1 VPASADV
8 LPVHWPCAQRRLPA
22 ARPRLLGLDDVTDD
36 NGRVVV
42 IINPTAGRGARHG
55 EAQASV
61 ELARDRG
68 RAHGRILDV
77 CVTEQSGHARELA
90 AAAVRAGVALVV
102 AWGGDG
108 TVNEVAS
115 ALTHHDVTLG
125 IVPAGSGNGLGRDLG
140 LPLQPPAALDIVM
153 TGADRRI
160 DAATLDERVFVN
172 VAGMGLDA
180 RVALRFAEIGRSGR
194 GVWRY
199 VQATLAEVLQFTPQ
213 ALTLDI
219 DGWPRRTEPMIVAF
233 ANSRQYG
240 NHALVAPEARL
251 DDGKLDV
258 VWVGNRSLWAIAKGA
273 PALFSGRIA
282 LQPDVRIRK
291 TSDLSVEAEQPI
303 LCHVDGEPH
312 QAGTRV
318 VIRTLPGA
326 LRVRVA
332 ASFASQAT

>member
-1 VPASADV
+1 M
-8 LPVHWPCAQRRLPA
+8 
-22 ARPRLLGLDDVTDD
+22 TDE
-36 NGRVVV
+36 NGRLVV
-42 IINPTAGRGARHG
+42 IINPTAGRGAGRNG
-55 EAQASV
+55 AQASV
-61 ELARDRG
+61 ELARERG
-68 RAHGRILDV
+68 RAHGRTLDV
-77 CVTEQSGHARELA
+77 QVTEESGHARELA
-90 AAAVRAGVALVV
+90 AEAVRAGATLVV

-115 ALTHHDVTLG
+115 ALAHHDVTLG

-140 LPLQPPAALDIVM
+140 LPLQPSAALDVLM

-172 VAGMGLDA
+172 VAGIGLDA

-199 VQATLAEVLQFTPQ
+199 VEATVAEVFQFTPQ
-213 ALTLDI
+213 ALTLDVE
-219 DGWPRRTEPMIVAF
+219 GWPRRTEPMIVAF

-240 NHALVAPEARL
+240 NNAFVAPEARL

-258 VWVGNRSLWAIAKGA
+258 VWVGNRSIWAILKGA
-273 PALFSGRIA
+273 PALFSGRIL
-282 LQPDVRIRK
+282 LQPDVRARK

-326 LRVRVA
+326 LRVRVPASRA
-332 ASFASQAT
+332 AQGA

>member
-1 VPASADV
+1 MVRNRP
-8 LPVHWPCAQRRLPA
+8 RPA
-22 ARPRLLGLDDVTDD
+22 AVNHGLPGQDDVTDEI
-36 NGRVVV
+36 GRVVV
-42 IINPTAGRGARHG
+42 IVNPTAGRGAGHG
-55 EAQASV
+55 AQASV
-61 ELARDRG
+61 ELARACG
-68 RAHGRILDV
+68 RAHGRTLDV
-77 CVTEQSGHARELA
+77 CVTERSGHARDLA
-90 AAAVRAGVALVV
+90 ADAVRAGAALVV

-115 ALTHHDVTLG
+115 ALIHTDVTLG

-140 LPLQPPAALDIVM
+140 LPLRPAAALDVLM

-160 DAATLDERVFVN
+160 DAAMLDERAFVN

-180 RVALRFAEIGRSGR
+180 RVALRFAEIGRTGR

-213 ALTLDI
+213 ALTLDVE
-219 DGWPRRTEPMIVAF
+219 GWPRRTEPMIVAF

-240 NHALVAPEARL
+240 NNALVAPEARL

-258 VWVGNRSLWAIAKGA
+258 VWVGNRSLWAIVKGV
-273 PALFSGRIA
+273 PALFSGRIV
-282 LQPDVRIRK
+282 LQPDVRVRK
-291 TSDLSVEAEQPI
+291 TSDVSVEAEQPI

-332 ASFASQAT
+332 ASRGPHRD